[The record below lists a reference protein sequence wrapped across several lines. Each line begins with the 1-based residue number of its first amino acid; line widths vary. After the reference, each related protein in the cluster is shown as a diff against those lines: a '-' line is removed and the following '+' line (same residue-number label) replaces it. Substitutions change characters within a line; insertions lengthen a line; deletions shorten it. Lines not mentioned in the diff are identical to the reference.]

1 MSINSAEA
9 YSKNVDPL
17 LRMIESIVNKY
28 NHVIQNKER
37 SVSVMDIGIGDGKIA
52 KHVIMPIFGKNIKK
66 FVGCDISASALEHA
80 KNEINSSIFETIE
93 LDVGTLDLPEEMMNR
108 FTHIFSSL
116 CLHNIKNTR

>member
-9 YSKNVDPL
+9 YSKNLDPVL
-17 LRMIESIVNKY
+17 KIIDSIVNNYKY
-28 NHVIQNKER
+28 LIENKQG
-37 SVSVMDIGIGDGKIA
+37 SVYVMDIGIGDGKVA

-66 FVGCDISASALEHA
+66 FVGSDISASALEYA

-93 LDVGTLDLPEEMMNR
+93 LDVGTLDLPGEMTNV

-116 CLHNIKNTR
+116 CLHNVKNTR